1 MSLRLNNLKISY
13 EKYNVIDDVSIKI
26 NKGDIV
32 SIIGRNGCGKSTVLK
47 TIINLLELDSGF
59 VEFDKTDV
67 RKYKRKDL
75 AKKIAFLSQQKLS
88 YPDLTVE
95 TLVSYG
101 RYPHLKFGKFLNSN
115 DKKIIDESLKK
126 TGVYHLKDKSIK
138 KLSGGERQRAWI
150 AMAICQEPEILIL
163 DEPTTYLDVAYQ
175 IEVLDLIKELNETLG
190 MTIVMVLHDI
200 NLASRYS
207 KTIYAIK
214 DKKVFACGTPNMIVC
229 PRVLEEVFTINGD
242 FYVDEE
248 NKCPFFIPK
257 KSKNKKEEIK

>member
-1 MSLRLNNLKISY
+1 MFLNLNDLKISY
-13 EKYNVIDDVSIKI
+13 EKYNVIDGVTMKI

-47 TIINLLELDSGF
+47 TIINLLNLDSGF
-59 VEFDKTDV
+59 VAFNNTDI
-67 RKYKRKDL
+67 RKYRTKDL

-101 RYPHLKFGKFLNSN
+101 RYPHLKLGKFLNEY
-115 DKKIIDESLKK
+115 DHKVVEDSLKK
-126 TGVYHLKDKSIK
+126 TGIYHLKDKSIK

-163 DEPTTYLDVAYQ
+163 DEPTTYLDIAYQ
-175 IEVLDLIKELNETLG
+175 IEVLDLVKELNETLN

-200 NLASRYS
+200 NLAARYS
-207 KTIYAIK
+207 KMIYALK
-214 DKKVFACGTPNMIVC
+214 DKKIFACGTPEMVVS
-229 PRVLEEVFTINGD
+229 PKVLEEVFTINGD

-248 NKCPFFIPK
+248 NNCPFFIPK
-257 KSKNKKEEIK
+257 KSKTKKEK